1 MKGKRTQPER
11 QRLSGFLLFR
21 GGGGG
26 GQRSFFCFLASVSS
40 SSSMSDPNCER
51 EKNGRKKA
59 KIGELG
65 DGQSSFRSPW
75 YLLDAFGHIPGVGFE
90 IFADNTWGEKA
101 AGDGGEEAE
110 AELDPLMIFG
120 SGIMMMILNKLDARS
135 VARSRLVSREWLKF
149 ASSDMIWAPKC
160 DELWLGKAHIPHISK
175 APGLSKLS
183 AYSLSLMDSKRIRT
197 TQNDLCDHIW
207 EFHFTEEAPSYWR
220 NLDPYWRGTGTMMR
234 RYFHPD
240 GSITA
245 DPDDPVWGGH
255 ESCYTVVTGL
265 HDDGRIREHY
275 VRVNRW
281 PQMSVRRK
289 EDWSWEISNHLH
301 CYTSV
306 PDADKQHGTG
316 PFFPLI

>member
-1 MKGKRTQPER
+1 
-11 QRLSGFLLFR
+11 
-21 GGGGG
+21 
-26 GQRSFFCFLASVSS
+26 
-40 SSSMSDPNCER
+40 MSDPIRER
-51 EKNGRKKA
+51 EKYGRKKP
-59 KIGELG
+59 KTGELG
-65 DGQSSFRSPW
+65 DEPSSFRSPW
-75 YLLDAFGHIPGVGFE
+75 YLLNSFGHVPGVGFE
-90 IFADNTWGEKA
+90 NFAENIWGEKA
-101 AGDGGEEAE
+101 SGDGGDEAE

-135 VARSRLVSREWLKF
+135 VARSRLVSREWLKV
-149 ASSDMIWAPKC
+149 ASSDIIWNPK
-160 DELWLGKAHIPHISK
+160 
-175 APGLSKLS
+175 
-183 AYSLSLMDSKRIRT
+183 
-197 TQNDLCDHIW
+197 
-207 EFHFTEEAPSYWR
+207 EAPSYWR

-306 PDADKQHGTG
+306 PDADKHGTG

>member
-1 MKGKRTQPER
+1 
-11 QRLSGFLLFR
+11 
-21 GGGGG
+21 
-26 GQRSFFCFLASVSS
+26 
-40 SSSMSDPNCER
+40 MSDPIRKR
-51 EKNGRKKA
+51 EKYGRKKP
-59 KIGELG
+59 KTGELG
-65 DGQSSFRSPW
+65 DGSSSCRSPW
-75 YLLDAFGHIPGVGFE
+75 YLLNAFGHVPGVEFE
-90 IFADNTWGEKA
+90 NFAENVWGEKA
-101 AGDGGEEAE
+101 SRDGGDEAE

-120 SGIMMMILNKLDARS
+120 SGIMTMILNKLDARS
-135 VARSRLVSREWLKF
+135 VARSRLVCREWLKV
-149 ASSDMIWAPKC
+149 ASSDIIWDPK
-160 DELWLGKAHIPHISK
+160 
-175 APGLSKLS
+175 
-183 AYSLSLMDSKRIRT
+183 
-197 TQNDLCDHIW
+197 
-207 EFHFTEEAPSYWR
+207 EAPSYWR

-281 PQMSVRRK
+281 PHMSVRRK

>member
-1 MKGKRTQPER
+1 
-11 QRLSGFLLFR
+11 
-21 GGGGG
+21 
-26 GQRSFFCFLASVSS
+26 
-40 SSSMSDPNCER
+40 MSDPIRER
-51 EKNGRKKA
+51 DKYGRKKA
-59 KIGELG
+59 KNAVLR
-65 DGQSSFRSPW
+65 DGPSSFHSPC
-75 YLLDAFGHIPGVGFE
+75 YLFDAFGHVPGVGTE
-90 IFADNTWGEKA
+90 NFAENVWGEEA
-101 AGDGGEEAE
+101 AGDGGEEA
-110 AELDPLMIFG
+110 DPLMIFG
-120 SGIMMMILNKLDARS
+120 SGIMMMILYKLEARG
-135 VARSRLVSREWLKF
+135 VARSRLVSREWLKV
-149 ASSDMIWAPKC
+149 ASSDIIWAPKC

-183 AYSLSLMDSKRIRT
+183 AYSLSLMDSKRTRITR
-197 TQNDLCDHIW
+197 NDLCDHIW

-220 NLDPYWRGTGTMMR
+220 NLDPYWRGTGSLMR

-255 ESCYTVVTGL
+255 ESCCTVVTSL

-281 PQMSVRRK
+281 PQLFVRRN
-289 EDWSWEISNHLH
+289 EDWSWEMSNRLH

-306 PDADKQHGTG
+306 PDAAKQHGTG

>member
-1 MKGKRTQPER
+1 
-11 QRLSGFLLFR
+11 
-21 GGGGG
+21 
-26 GQRSFFCFLASVSS
+26 
-40 SSSMSDPNCER
+40 MSDPIRER
-51 EKNGRKKA
+51 EKYGRKKP
-59 KIGELG
+59 KTGELG
-65 DGQSSFRSPW
+65 DEPSSFRSPW
-75 YLLDAFGHIPGVGFE
+75 YLLNSFGHVPGVGFE
-90 IFADNTWGEKA
+90 NFAENIWGEKA
-101 AGDGGEEAE
+101 SGDGGDEAE

-135 VARSRLVSREWLKF
+135 VARSRLVSREWLKV
-149 ASSDMIWAPKC
+149 ASSDIIWNPKC
-160 DELWLGKAHIPHISK
+160 NELWLGKAHIPHILK

-183 AYSLSLMDSKRIRT
+183 AYSLSLMDSK
-197 TQNDLCDHIW
+197 H
-207 EFHFTEEAPSYWR
+207 EAPSYWR

-306 PDADKQHGTG
+306 PDADKHGTG